1 MNKYSFKNEEIII
14 MPKSPKRCEELRIE
28 MRNKIIHESIRYF
41 AKNGFSGTKISDLA
55 KHIGIGQGT
64 LYVYFESKEMLF
76 QEIYKIINRE
86 EDIEQLKIL
95 TFLPLSAKDKIH
107 KLSKRV
113 LRQLEEDESFAA
125 VVALN
130 TQALLEQDKECSA
143 DGTTYQTK
151 LYQYMVKII
160 EQGQM
165 EGSVVNGN
173 PLKLADYYWGV
184 VYLYALKKLFT
195 TKYELINSDD
205 LERTLLKLAK

>member
-1 MNKYSFKNEEIII
+1 
-14 MPKSPKRCEELRIE
+14 MPKSPKRCEELRVE

-64 LYVYFESKEMLF
+64 IYIYFESKEMLF
-76 QEIYKIINRE
+76 QEIYKIINRD
-86 EDIEQLKIL
+86 EDIEQLIIL
-95 TFLPLSAKDKIH
+95 TLLPLSAKNKIH
-107 KLSKRV
+107 KLSKTV

-130 TQALLEQDKECSA
+130 TQALLEQDKDGSA

-151 LYQYMVKII
+151 LYQSMVKII
-160 EQGQM
+160 EQGQK
-165 EGSVVNGN
+165 EGSVVEGN

-205 LERTLLKLAK
+205 LERTLLS

>member
-1 MNKYSFKNEEIII
+1 

>member
-1 MNKYSFKNEEIII
+1 

-160 EQGQM
+160 EQGQK
-165 EGSVVNGN
+165 EGSVVDGN

-205 LERTLLKLAK
+205 LERTLL